1 MAAEVDDKLPSTF
14 SWAMK
19 ASLITAVLL
28 LLIAGCDRPQP
39 TAQVARPVF
48 TPNTDSG
55 GVCGKTAL
63 TFARTLVNGDFVHAH
78 EQLSQA
84 LRSSLSI
91 EDLKQSYDT
100 MLAAYETPPSI
111 VDLTTTMEVWPDKRA
126 NDVGWAYVTI
136 AARDWGEGIA
146 VVVANESGLFV
157 IRALEWGRP

>member
-1 MAAEVDDKLPSTF
+1 
-14 SWAMK
+14 MK

-48 TPNTDSG
+48 APNTDSG
-55 GVCGKTAL
+55 GACGKTAL

-84 LRSSLSI
+84 LKSSLSV
-91 EDLKQSYDT
+91 EDLRESYDT